1 MVYQKIELLIL
12 KIQFYITFIDKI
24 MDKVSENDKIM
35 LKSSKMSH
43 NKSDLHL
50 SNNIK
55 STTEDTISKEK
66 RKREKKSH
74 QKLAEQWE
82 NANKKE
88 LEFTKL
94 VNILRE

>member
-55 STTEDTISKEK
+55 STTEDTISKRQ
-66 RKREKKSH
+66 RKREEKIHRKV
-74 QKLAEQWE
+74 AEQWE

>member
-1 MVYQKIELLIL
+1 M

-55 STTEDTISKEK
+55 STTEDTISKRQ
-66 RKREKKSH
+66 RKREEKIHRKV
-74 QKLAEQWE
+74 AEQWE